1 MVISFSPVLYF
12 HCFFLYGVCDFFCLL
27 CWWRKQPFANKH
39 GHRRIYTTTAG
50 TTRSTNKSNHNNIT
64 TNEITFNL

>member
-39 GHRRIYTTTAG
+39 AHRRLQNLHHNSG
-50 TTRSTNKSNHNNIT
+50 NNEVNKQK
-64 TNEITFNL
+64 